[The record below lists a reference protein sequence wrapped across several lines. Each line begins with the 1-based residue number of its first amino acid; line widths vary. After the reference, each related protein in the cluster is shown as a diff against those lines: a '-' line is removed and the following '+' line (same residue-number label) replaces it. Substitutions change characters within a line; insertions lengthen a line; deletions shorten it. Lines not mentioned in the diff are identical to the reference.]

1 MVSDMKNILKNKISK
16 LLTIFTLMTA
26 MSCTEDWSEMNIN
39 PNQPSVV
46 PASNIFGAGLT
57 VVAGQLFGE
66 RIGIYYTGTWSGQL
80 AAIGAGD
87 YEFRVD
93 INNGQWDNLYR
104 GMAYFEDARINA
116 LKEGNNN
123 LAAVSLIMK
132 AFTAQ
137 QVSDM
142 WGDIPYSE
150 AFKLGTDNVLNPVF
164 DSHEQ
169 VYTQILSELEEAN
182 TLLNPASGTIG
193 VGDFMYAGDINKWK
207 KFANSLRLRI
217 AMRMSLIAPQAAAT
231 LISQILGNPASFP
244 VFETNADNAYLKW
257 PGIATNNI
265 EPWRQRLGVPT
276 NKQDQYR
283 TNHDLVSLL
292 LDLGD
297 PRLAV
302 YADKNQNGFYNGY
315 RMGIGQT
322 GFPLNNNQNISHIG
336 NRFGYDDRGFS
347 PFMNAAQV
355 WFIKAEAF
363 ERGLTTGNAKE
374 AYEKGIA
381 ISMLDNGIVQADID
395 AYLQKTEVAWSSG
408 TKPNLEKIRLQNWIA
423 LYKQSVE
430 AWAEVRRTD
439 VPKLVNVSNDYANN
453 HNRPPFRMAYP
464 ANEIA
469 FNESYP
475 NAVNQVDIFY
485 GDQIWWDTRQGV
497 Y

>member
-1 MVSDMKNILKNKISK
+1 MKNIFKNKIDK
-16 LLTIFTLMTA
+16 LLLICAFFSA
-26 MSCTEDWSEMNIN
+26 ISCTEDWTEMNIN
-39 PNQPSVV
+39 PNQTSMV
-46 PASNIFGAGLT
+46 PPTNIFGAGLT
-57 VVAGQLFGE
+57 LVAGQLFGE

-87 YEFRVD
+87 YEFRVN
-93 INNGQWDNLYR
+93 INNSQWDNLYR

-150 AFKLGTDNVLNPVF
+150 AFLLGDKGVLNPVF
-164 DSHEQ
+164 DSHEK
-169 VYTQILSELEEAN
+169 VYAKILSELEEAN
-182 TLLNPASGTIG
+182 SMLNANAGLIG
-193 VGDFMYAGDINKWK
+193 EGDFMYKGNINKWK
-207 KFANSLRLRI
+207 KFSNSLRMRV
-217 AMRMSLIAPQAAAT
+217 AMRMSIVAPQAAGPVLT
-231 LISQILGNPASFP
+231 QIMGNPSNFP
-244 VFETNADNAYLKW
+244 VFEVNEDNAYLKW

-276 NKQDQYR
+276 SKRDNYR
-283 TNHDLVSLL
+283 TNHDLISRLVEME
-292 LDLGD
+292 D
-297 PRLAV
+297 PRLPF
-302 YADKNQNGFYNGY
+302 YADKNANGIYNGY
-315 RMGIGQT
+315 RMGMGQS
-322 GFPLNNNQNISHIG
+322 GFPLNTQLNVSHIG

-355 WFIKAEAF
+355 WFIKAEAM
-363 ERGLTTGNAKE
+363 ERGLVAGNGRE
-374 AYEKGIA
+374 AYERGITVSMQDNGVVKAEIDKYLQRSGIA
-381 ISMLDNGIVQADID
+381 
-395 AYLQKTEVAWSSG
+395 WG
-408 TKPNLEKIRLQNWIA
+408 TGATPNLEKIRMQNWIG

-430 AWAEVRRTD
+430 AWAENRRTD
-439 VPKLVNVSNDYANN
+439 VPKLVNVSNDYAIN

-475 NAVNQVDIFY
+475 NKVNQVDIFY
-485 GDQIWWDTRQGV
+485 GDQIWWDKRQGV
-497 Y
+497 Q